1 MLQGL
6 RKHINIVEAVGSTVD
21 TQLVTAKE
29 DAVRNAEEI
38 GKAAV
43 EAVSTGI

>member
-1 MLQGL
+1 M
-6 RKHINIVEAVGSTVD
+6 KAVGTTVD
-21 TQLVTAKE
+21 KTLIAARE

-38 GKAAV
+38 GEAAV